1 MEKIIANTIIEIVG
15 APAEHIKETMDK
27 VSKIIKENKDYE
39 LITQETSEPK
49 ENEFD
54 HPSKKGEKIIVF
66 SIFTEFEISFKNF
79 DALTNFC
86 FEFMPSSI
94 EVLEPLELKMEA
106 QDINNSL
113 NDILAR
119 LHHQSKIIMEYAAL
133 KKKIQEAAARHS
145 SRSQPTS

>member
-1 MEKIIANTIIEIVG
+1 
-15 APAEHIKETMDK
+15 
-27 VSKIIKENKDYE
+27 
-39 LITQETSEPK
+39 
-49 ENEFD
+49 
-54 HPSKKGEKIIVF
+54 
-66 SIFTEFEISFKNF
+66 
-79 DALTNFC
+79 
-86 FEFMPSSI
+86 MPSSI